1 MIESLLFTIAMV
13 IYWLSEGCTEGYTWA
28 NKTKRKNNKLIF
40 GAIHK
45 GKRDGVGYLDYHAWR
60 LGENIGNVGCMLA
73 AYTLGMWCQTNFYD
87 LVLIWLGSWMV
98 GYFVYER
105 ALNYVCLGSMFASK
119 GPWKMMHIS
128 IERSNKFDIA
138 VCVVGLIIFY
148 LGAFSIIF

>member
-60 LGENIGNVGCMLA
+60 LGENIGMVGSIFSAFLFS
-73 AYTLGMWCQTNFYD
+73 N
-87 LVLIWLGSWMV
+87 IWSLLLTFGGSWML
-98 GYFVYER
+98 GYFIYER
-105 ALNYVCLGSMFASK
+105 ALNYVVSGDPFVKK
-119 GPWKMMHIS
+119 GPWKMMG
-128 IERSNKFDIA
+128 IELQRSNTFDYA
-138 VCVVGLIIFY
+138 VAVLGIGLIIW
-148 LGAFSIIF
+148 GIFI